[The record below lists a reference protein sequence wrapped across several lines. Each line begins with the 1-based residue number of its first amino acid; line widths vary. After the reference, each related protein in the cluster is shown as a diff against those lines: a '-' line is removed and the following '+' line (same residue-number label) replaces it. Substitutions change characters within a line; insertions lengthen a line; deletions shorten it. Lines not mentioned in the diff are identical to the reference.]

1 MIVITCRYW
10 WIQSWK
16 EVIFFVQLFMY
27 KKAGIKCCFK
37 NSEETYLK
45 GRNKILRT
53 KETIFK
59 EAPVIKLGTIGG
71 GA

>member
-53 KETIFK
+53 KEITLRVEICQ
-59 EAPVIKLGTIGG
+59 ETRS
-71 GA
+71 